1 MDPILSMLKTAVVE
15 TLGELAPG
23 LAILSA
29 LLVLLVAG
37 MGLASRRTNRGRL
50 QLRFHGGSAP
60 GAGAPSPGL
69 RVRGAALA
77 PRHSPLDA
85 LGAAS
90 ASIAALYIRL
100 LYAAMGLATFVLGFL
115 YFKHPDDGNRGFMLL
130 YGGVLYVVAMLALSS
145 QVGKARQRQRVR
157 SGECGMGSAE

>member
-1 MDPILSMLKTAVVE
+1 MDPILSMLKTAVAE

-37 MGLASRRTNRGRL
+37 VGLASRLTNRGRIRIRL
-50 QLRFHGGSAP
+50 HGRSAP

-69 RVRGAALA
+69 RVRGATIA
-77 PRHSPLDA
+77 PRHSPLD
-85 LGAAS
+85 AAS

-100 LYAAMGLATFVLGFL
+100 LYAAMGLATFALGFL
-115 YFKHPDDGNRGFMLL
+115 YLEHPDDGNRGFMLL

-145 QVGKARQRQRVR
+145 QVGKARRRVSR
-157 SGECGMGSAE
+157 GESGMWNAE